1 MKNDYTKTIYVY
13 ENWSAEHPVLLGYL
27 YIDTIRGSE
36 LYSFEYDKKWLSK
49 ADQRLLLDPELSLFA
64 GRQYPIN
71 KKMFGIFSDSCPDRW
86 GRTLL
91 KRKEAMLARS
101 EGRKPKTLTE
111 TDYLLGINDIT
122 RMGALRFRTDENGP
136 FLADDTENA
145 VPPWVALRDLEYASY
160 AYENEEDDSDGKWL
174 RQILS
179 PGSSL
184 GGARPK
190 ASVQSPDG
198 ALWIAKFPSKHD
210 EYDIGAWEMVVHDL
224 DSRCGLSVPNAEL
237 KTFSKHGSTFLSQ
250 RFDRA
255 SSRRI
260 HFASAMTLLGK
271 TDGMAAAEGVS
282 YLDLAEFIRANGAQ
296 PKQDLEELWRRIVFN
311 MAVSNTDDHLR
322 NHGFLLTAN
331 GWFISPMYDVNPVPE
346 GNVLALNVTDTDNSI
361 SFDLAIE
368 TASFYGLSKDKGSHI
383 VNQTVSLVKENAEAI
398 AHHYGIKR
406 SEFDRIRPAFDL

>member
-1 MKNDYTKTIYVY
+1 
-13 ENWSAEHPVLLGYL
+13 
-27 YIDTIRGSE
+27 
-36 LYSFEYDKKWLSK
+36 
-49 ADQRLLLDPELSLFA
+49 
-64 GRQYPIN
+64 
-71 KKMFGIFSDSCPDRW
+71 
-86 GRTLL
+86 
-91 KRKEAMLARS
+91 
-101 EGRKPKTLTE
+101 
-111 TDYLLGINDIT
+111 
-122 RMGALRFRTDENGP
+122 
-136 FLADDTENA
+136 
-145 VPPWVALRDLEYASY
+145 
-160 AYENEEDDSDGKWL
+160 
-174 RQILS
+174 
-179 PGSSL
+179 
-184 GGARPK
+184 
-190 ASVQSPDG
+190 
-198 ALWIAKFPSKHD
+198 
-210 EYDIGAWEMVVHDL
+210 MVVHDL
-224 DSRCGLSVPNAEL
+224 ASRCGLSVPNAEL

-250 RFDRA
+250 RFDRV

-322 NHGFLLTAN
+322 NHGFLRTAN